1 MPCARHVE
9 RSARERGVLAPVRSG
24 LVNIVC
30 VHAALASA
38 LEAEGHRCLRLSPPA
53 GGIRLKPLL
62 GDFEPD
68 LILQQEPWARVP

>member
-1 MPCARHVE
+1 M
-9 RSARERGVLAPVRSG
+9 
-24 LVNIVC
+24 NIVC